1 MALTTEQYEQ
11 LPEFAKADYA
21 EHEGAY
27 VPVDS
32 LRVGK
37 LKESLNGLD
46 GKLKEFEK
54 NKAADIEAARAK
66 ALEEARTKGDVAEI
80 EKRYKE
86 QMDDLRKRVKE
97 ETRNEVIKELSEKQ
111 AGERAASLADKIGL
125 ALAHDK
131 DDAEAI
137 ADLIR
142 SRVKVDPETGKE
154 IYYSAQGSALS
165 VDRAGFEAELKKE
178 PRFKRLIKAE
188 ASTTGAGKAN
198 GSNGNGGASN
208 QKATRAQFEAMN
220 PTERMT
226 FVKSGGSITA

>member
-1 MALTTEQYEQ
+1 MALSKEIYDT
-11 LPEFAKADYA
+11 LPDAVKADYT
-21 EHEGAY
+21 EHEGEF

-32 LRVGK
+32 LKVSK
-37 LKESLNGLD
+37 LKGSLNELD
-46 GKLKEFEK
+46 GKLKEVEK
-54 NKAADIEAARAK
+54 SKAAEIEAARAK
-66 ALEEARTKGDVAEI
+66 ALEDARTKGDVAEI
-80 EKRYKE
+80 EKRYQE

-111 AGERAASLADKIGL
+111 AETNAASLADKIGL
-125 ALAHDK
+125 SLAHDK

-142 SRVKVDPETGKE
+142 HRVKIDPETGKE

-208 QKATRAQFEAMN
+208 QKATRAQFAAMN
-220 PTERMT
+220 PTEQMT
-226 FVKSGGSITA
+226 FVKSGGTVTA